1 MHQKFAGLKKE
12 FERKDVERMR
22 NLIKGKANSSS
33 ENQVGYQKKTI
44 ERKEGDVWTEN
55 KKTWTIKNG
64 IKQTISKLDKIKKEV
79 FVPLCCPKCSKVIKS
94 QLDKDNY
101 KIHKNCHDCVI
112 EFEHK
117 LRMEGKYEDY
127 KKELKAKNSLDI
139 INDMESFLL
148 NAINSTNEG
157 YVSEGGHV
165 ERWVGGIDKEKMTKE
180 VIEGAKVRRESILK
194 NLNATKKTTRTD

>member
-1 MHQKFAGLKKE
+1 MATDLIKQGDWLKITRPPKSE
-12 FERKDVERMR
+12 GGDGSVIYVRIEGTNIGMSTNPSNTVSTTQSDTIDLDVFN
-22 NLIKGKANSSS
+22 NLIQKNTLNWHNCYSFGNGVESNRVGDTFNSMKITPGVKVS
-33 ENQVGYQKKTI
+33 TI
-44 ERKEGDVWTEN
+44 
-55 KKTWTIKNG
+55 
-64 IKQTISKLDKIKKEV
+64 
-79 FVPLCCPKCSKVIKS
+79 
-94 QLDKDNY
+94 
-101 KIHKNCHDCVI
+101 
-112 EFEHK
+112 
-117 LRMEGKYEDY
+117 YEDY